1 MQFDAKKFLFDL
13 PSKVNPDALEGLNTT
28 FHFEISDSGSYT
40 VALADGKIDVTE
52 GLNGN
57 ASCTVKTSP
66 ESLGKLIKGELNP
79 MMAMMTGKL
88 KISNPGEMLKYAK
101 IFGLM

>member
-1 MQFDAKKFLFDL
+1 MIDVKQFLFSLPEKVAPEAVEGLSTLFQFDVTD
-13 PSKVNPDALEGLNTT
+13 EGQ
-28 FHFEISDSGSYT
+28 YT
-40 VALADGKIDVTE
+40 VKLDNGKFEVSEGFSGEPNCKVT
-52 GLNGN
+52 
-57 ASCTVKTSP
+57 ASSETLS
-66 ESLGKLIKGELNP
+66 KLLSRDLNP

>member
-1 MQFDAKKFLFDL
+1 MIDAKEFLFAL
-13 PSKVNPDALEGLNTT
+13 PQKANPDALEGLSTL
-28 FHFEISDSGSYT
+28 FHFDVTDSGQYT
-40 VALADGKIDVTE
+40 VQLADGKLSVSE
-52 GLNGN
+52 GLLGEP
-57 ASCTVKTSP
+57 SCTVKTSA
-66 ESLGKLIKGELNP
+66 ESFSKLVSGDLNP